1 MATLFFDGF
10 DRGTVLGRLDPQ
22 YWSTQYRND
31 PGYAFGG
38 YSYDHNSTNYSNQYK
53 TVSINNG
60 TLPSGTFYGDF
71 GENTN
76 PFGGYDFPGNYYPAF
91 GTPPGFLALSNIPIN
106 DTNFLAPIT
115 YIQLSGFP
123 QAQGTKTY
131 FGARF
136 LGLETK
142 HTDYDSRIDSLRF
155 DKPGRFDYRHPLL
168 AFCSG
173 NTTGLLI
180 SIIKATGNNLQLLE
194 NQKMTMGLQVEQN
207 GQILG
212 VFDLN
217 MNDTINQYH
226 LSSVFHNYAGG
237 ATIDDIGGKIL
248 TLGYIR
254 TAPNMYSYRSDLT
267 FLFSRWN
274 HLEFLI
280 NKDGENSYI
289 AAKIEGVDVP
299 VIDID
304 DTNSDKETWL
314 LEIPISGFAY
324 NNIRFF
330 NRTYYKDLIPLW
342 LEPNLYDGQPY
353 NVDSFRVVNHSA
365 YYTRG
370 ATTLI
375 DDITLIDDVGQP
387 GFWLGPTA
395 KVLPLSPGIST
406 NLDNNGNISDGL
418 LEWTTNSSS
427 QRRALKNFDGDIG
440 VLETTV
446 SGAISA
452 VRFDNHNFGADSS
465 SAWRTQ
471 FNDGIAGIKIYNNAR
486 KNFLDTQFANVFFTG
501 ISDNQATYTQ
511 LLINTDRDIYDV
523 TNKNTLSKIEPIS
536 LSYGIQKFDDPSIY
550 FPNNESYL
558 YMPYGNLYRS
568 ESSAGFP
575 YPHPDNFFTIES
587 WVYFQNGNEKITLY
601 GKKPP
606 TSYPQIADFRLDI
619 PSTNFD
625 IVCTTGY
632 IQYSTYIDDE
642 LLGYRRLYFP
652 QSVPTG
658 TWNHV
663 ALVNDAIQ
671 DFRGKIINNVRYYNH
686 QYRLISYLNGVSG
699 TTHTIWNNLD
709 NNLSVYTTNGNP
721 YGWSPS
727 ANSYST
733 SVNLDFGPNISGV
746 SVLAVAGAVSGL
758 GNNLSPLTGLFQEYF
773 PTIKIP
779 ENTTWR
785 ELINFPT
792 NIIGSNFGLPGGW
805 PGDANGSFVL
815 AGLYN
820 GRPVWNSTFGPW
832 GANSFIIRWNGSAWV
847 IYSSGYQQDFFVA
860 YSDTPVPPKTNWFTT
875 GSVPNPNV
883 PINGQLAYTL
893 PIPNMSALNILP
905 TRCNNR
911 LAYMITSAGLPEL
924 TGLYCLDGIFNNAFY
939 YVNTDNPDYY
949 LYNPSYLGSRRWV
962 IGSGLYN
969 NNEFNNNFYAKYVA
983 EQTAPTT
990 ENLLAAESL
999 YEASAKIVI
1008 NTANNSN
1015 TTFTLLKNNIAQ
1027 RNLSRNSDGV
1037 LSGILPVVSGD
1048 IITLRADYATYPS
1061 LTTTNPPSVSL
1072 QLSLSSPIQQ
1082 GIYTL
1087 PTEYVNT
1094 QQYYWQSNMPYFTRP
1109 VSIVGKFTD
1118 EYTDTSNNAQRFPLF
1133 IGGGGHIDNYRFT
1146 HGTSYIQGLQSRTRY
1161 WQNFDVVDAPFPSVY
1176 DDYYQVGDIHTLTRT
1191 RYNTIQYYSMS
1202 NPATQQPWTTGLI
1215 ETSGFLFGV
1224 KKL

>member
-22 YWSTQYRND
+22 HWSTQYRNE

-38 YSYDHNSTNYSNQYK
+38 YSYDHNSANYSNQYK

-60 TLPSGTFYGDF
+60 TLPSGTFYEDF
-71 GENTN
+71 GAD
-76 PFGGYDFPGNYYPAF
+76 PSPGAYYDLPGNYYPAF

-254 TAPNMYSYRSDLT
+254 KAPNMYNYRSDLT

-304 DTNSDKETWL
+304 DTNSDKETWP

-342 LEPNLYDGQPY
+342 LEPNFY
-353 NVDSFRVVNHSA
+353 VVNHGA

-406 NLDNNGNISDGL
+406 NLDNNGNISDRL

-452 VRFDNHNFGADSS
+452 VRFDNHNFGADSF

-568 ESSAGFP
+568 ESSAGSP

-606 TSYPQIADFRLDI
+606 MSYPQIADFRLDI

-652 QSVPTG
+652 EVISTG

-671 DFRGKIINNVRYYNH
+671 DFRGTLINNTRYYNH
-686 QYRLISYLNGVSG
+686 QYRLVSYLNGISG
-699 TTHTIWNNLD
+699 TFHSVWNSLDSNLVVYQNNTYNWSPVSVSYSSNNLD
-709 NNLSVYTTNGNP
+709 FDNNSSGIRLLSQAGRTT
-721 YGWSPS
+721 
-727 ANSYST
+727 
-733 SVNLDFGPNISGV
+733 
-746 SVLAVAGAVSGL
+746 GL
-758 GNNLSPLTGLFQEYF
+758 GNNLSPVTGLWTEYF
-773 PTIKIP
+773 PIIQIP
-779 ENTTWR
+779 ENTTWS
-785 ELINFPT
+785 ESFNIPNTINLVGFADFYSQSVNT
-792 NIIGSNFGLPGGW
+792 SYT
-805 PGDANGSFVL
+805 L
-815 AGLYN
+815 AGLIN
-820 GRPVWNSTFGPW
+820 GKPRWYSTSGPW
-832 GANSFIIRWNGSAWV
+832 GPNSYEIRWDGSSWG
-847 IYSSGYQQDFFVA
+847 IHRPPYYGGHCCPMFVS
-860 YSDTPVPPKTNWFTT
+860 YDNTTVPPKTNWINTMYAP
-875 GSVPNPNV
+875 SDANSPS
-883 PINGQLAYTL
+883 NGQLIYTL
-893 PIPNMSALNILP
+893 PISDPSPLNISP
-905 TRCNNR
+905 TSCNNR
-911 LAYMITSAGLPEL
+911 LAYTITSAALPEL
-924 TGLYCLDGIFNNAFY
+924 TGLYCLGGIFNNAFY
-939 YVNTDNPDYY
+939 YVNTDNPAYY
-949 LYNPSYLGSRRWV
+949 IYNPLYFGSRRWI

-969 NNEFNNNFYAKYVA
+969 DGEFNNNFSAKYIA

-1027 RNLSRNSDGV
+1027 HNLSRNSDGV
-1037 LSGILPVVSGD
+1037 LSGILPVMSGD

-1087 PTEYVNT
+1087 PIEYV
-1094 QQYYWQSNMPYFTRP
+1094 SNFTRP
-1109 VSIVGKFTD
+1109 VSIIGKFTD
-1118 EYTDTSNNAQRFPLF
+1118 RYTDTSNNYQRFPLF

-1161 WQNFDVVDAPFPSVY
+1161 WQNFDVIDAPFPSVY
-1176 DDYYQVGDIHTLTRT
+1176 DDYYQVGNIHTLTRT
-1191 RYNTIQYYSMS
+1191 RYNTIQYYAMS